1 MITKERG
8 RNLNSVDPPRGC
20 FSGTV
25 AALVRSAIGSHTRA
39 DNRTPD
45 GTRPD
50 LCSEVCVPLGHTDI
64 HYADR
69 GNNRTWILPSQ
80 ILRGFSLNRFYNLC
94 DLTTLAE
101 AANKGG

>member
-69 GNNRTWILPSQ
+69 GNNQTSILPTPT
-80 ILRGFSLNRFYNLC
+80 SLVIFLSRVYNLC
-94 DLTTLAE
+94 DLTALAE
-101 AANKGG
+101 AANKEQ